1 MANKEKKKM
10 ETEKERKTY
19 YGLETQVLGIEFNC
33 YGKNEYDV
41 VVGRTFRH
49 YSNVVWISWQHEPIP
64 NYE

>member
-49 YSNVVWISWQHEPIP
+49 YS
-64 NYE
+64 